1 MNSNPDPRT
10 QPLTGT
16 ANAKRMSKTRKV
28 VLIISGIVIA
38 LVLVGVLGIAII
50 VSAFRG
56 NPPSIRDNS
65 VLVLKVAG
73 PLPDFVPDDPF
84 RRLFG
89 GQPLSLNSL
98 LAQLRKAKVDKR
110 ITAVML
116 EIDMPETGW
125 AKAEEIRGAIADFR
139 MSGKPV
145 YAYMEYG
152 MNKDYYIATACD
164 KIFLPPPGELFTNG
178 LAADV
183 MFFRGSLDKLGIYPD
198 IYQIGKYKSAGDTF
212 TQKQMTD
219 AHREFINS
227 LLDDLSGRYLDGI
240 AKARGKSAAEVK
252 TLIDNAPYTA
262 KQARDVGLIDGAAY
276 HDDVEKELKKRLGYK
291 DSDDLHIAKA
301 SEYRQISQESLGL
314 NKGEKI
320 AVVYAAGDIMS
331 GKSQFGGQGETTIG
345 SDSLVKTIEEA
356 RDDKGVKAIVLRI
369 DSPGGSGLASDIIW
383 RAIES
388 AKEKKPVV
396 VSMSDVAASGG
407 YYIACNAN
415 KIVAEPSTI
424 TGSIGVVGGKPVI
437 KGFYDWIGVTNE
449 WVLRGQNSG
458 MFRESEKFSDSERKK
473 WLEFL
478 GTTYDDFT
486 SKVAKGR
493 KKEQTYID
501 SIGQGRVWTGQ
512 QGKERGLVDEYGG
525 LDKAIEIA
533 KQLANIPAD
542 KSVQRVIL
550 PHPPGFFEQLTSGGG
565 EDDADARVSA
575 KQQEAIMATLPEGLR
590 HAFRYAQMLDRAKNG
605 EVMLLLPFDLRI
617 K

>member
-38 LVLVGVLGIAII
+38 LVFVGVLGIAII

-73 PLPDFVPDDPF
+73 PLPDYVPDDPF

-116 EIDMPETGW
+116 DIDMPETGW
-125 AKAEEIRGAIADFR
+125 AKAEEIRAAIADFR
-139 MSGKPV
+139 TSGKPV
-145 YAYMEYG
+145 YAYMEFG
-152 MNKDYYIATACD
+152 TNKDYYIATACD
-164 KIFLPPPGELFTNG
+164 KIFLPPPGELFT
-178 LAADV
+178 
-183 MFFRGSLDKLGIYPD
+183 
-198 IYQIGKYKSAGDTF
+198 
-212 TQKQMTD
+212 QKQITD

-227 LLDDLSGRYLDGI
+227 LLTDLNDRYIDGV
-240 AKARGKSAAEVK
+240 AKARGKSAADVK

-262 KQARDVGLIDGAAY
+262 KQAKDVGLIDGAAY
-276 HDDVEKELKKRLGYK
+276 HDEVEKELKKRLGYK
-291 DSDDLHIAKA
+291 ESDELHITKA

-320 AVVYAAGDIMS
+320 AVVYAAGDIVS
-331 GKSQFGGQGETTIG
+331 GKSQFGGEGETTIG

-449 WVLRGQNSG
+449 WVLRGQNAG
-458 MFRESEKFSDSERKK
+458 MFRETEKFSDSERKK
-473 WLEFL
+473 WIEFL
-478 GTTYDDFT
+478 TTTYDDFT

-493 KKEQTYID
+493 SKDQKYID

-512 QGKERGLVDEYGG
+512 QGKEKGLVDEYGG
-525 LDKAIEIA
+525 LDKAIEVA

-550 PHPPGFFEQLTSGGG
+550 PHPPGFFEQLMSGGG
-565 EDDADARVSA
+565 EDDADAKV
-575 KQQEAIMATLPEGLR
+575 KTQQQEAILATLPEDVR
-590 HAFRYAQMLDRAKNG
+590 HALRYAQMLDRAKNG
-605 EVMLLLPFDLRI
+605 EVMFLLPFDLRI